1 MDNCL
6 SVGHCIAPFHNY
18 VFLIGVVPSA
28 LNLFFSKKELSWN
41 TSSMLRWCKFLVQSH
56 EQIKEFPD
64 ILHSFPKFVILQGPG
79 EKQIKFWVS
88 QHTLVLGSVCFFFFF
103 LKLLLLF
110 FPVQNNSVQNKQ
122 LHRRIQKEL
131 IPLLLYVQFIRMT
144 LILVWGQVL

>member
-1 MDNCL
+1 MKESIRHSYRANKRASFGIVWWEVTESWAWIQSSQMDNGL

-79 EKQIKFWVS
+79 EK
-88 QHTLVLGSVCFFFFF
+88 
-103 LKLLLLF
+103 
-110 FPVQNNSVQNKQ
+110 
-122 LHRRIQKEL
+122 
-131 IPLLLYVQFIRMT
+131 
-144 LILVWGQVL
+144 